1 MHTEEGEL
9 EEADLF
15 SDPEDD
21 LHQRFSEVRRSL
33 TLDSEGTEPD
43 MQRASVLSKV
53 AFFEMFQQGMETQ
66 SPSHSETLLRRSLIQ
81 EELEELAS
89 RPKRSSFPQEEE
101 VRGEEEVLEEHE
113 CQLEFDD
120 VFPAHREGDE
130 EDVQLDED
138 IFDDEA
144 EDEEESLVS
153 VSETEDVLD
162 FPDYDTRP
170 EGLQDLEFEEVVCVT
185 HEFSEEE
192 QSAMEITD
200 AYHEDISHE
209 HPDITEEEDQPLGPT
224 NLSTADESYRTDN
237 FILCEDESPDLVEN
251 TPDNSREECFKSSE
265 PDLNEQRDSFERTP
279 DPEFCLMASK
289 QENVEIRMK
298 ELSAKGGLSLVEVSE
313 DASDESGD
321 FNETME
327 GKLLEN
333 IVNNGRRYEPE
344 YEKTPIEET
353 CEASFREAV
362 ESEIDFEALFGKLH
376 ADWDVSEK
384 ANEGQESSK
393 VIYPSETVQVLSR
406 GRESE
411 RAAKLTQ
418 ISPDLGPSPITDNDD
433 DLEEEGKAGLEVTL
447 DYQGTTSIPARDE
460 CFDEST
466 QKDTIHVV
474 WKSAKDPVEPQ
485 AQLVSPTP
493 EDKAEQC
500 YEALRRDYGQ
510 ERAKAL
516 EETGLELN
524 LVFSSSDEILPS
536 EEHVEPLDYHQASK
550 SSTASEPSEI
560 VEHIDAETRQVVQSK
575 MNFEDMFCSLDE
587 ENAEF
592 ADELSETD
600 HFEDIVRESTSK
612 IGNAPENFKE
622 ECFKS
627 SEPDLNE
634 QRDSFQRNLDPQ
646 ICLMA
651 SKQENVEI
659 RMKEL
664 SAKGGLSLVEVSE
677 DASDESGDFNETM
690 EGKLLENIVNNGRRY
705 EPEYEKT
712 PIEETCEASF
722 REAVESEI
730 DFEALFGKLHA
741 DWDVSEKANEGQE
754 SSKVIYPSETVQV
767 LSRGRESERAAKLTQ
782 ISPDLGPSPITDND
796 DDLEEEGKA
805 GLEVTLDYQGTTSI
819 PARDECFDEST
830 QKDTIHVVW
839 KSAKDP
845 VEPQAQLVSP
855 TPEDKAEQC
864 YEALRRDYGQERAKA
879 LEETGLELN
888 LVFSSSDEILPSE
901 EHVEPLDYH
910 QAPKS
915 STASEPPEI
924 LEHIDAETRQIV
936 QSEIN
941 FEDMFR
947 KEKRASPYMEE
958 NSYVDSVKYKVP
970 EDSLHIAGETRSSEI
985 TEEVVEQHDDVQ
997 QTSLV
1002 MHEQTV
1008 GSVTTRSTSSP
1019 SVIAGDGAY
1028 GKSFEEMYEDVF
1040 DEVERR
1046 ASLLE
1051 EEDSFL
1057 HEVEPITPSSPK
1069 HLVQEHQNVEP
1080 FEEIDEELIQESK
1093 RASLL
1098 LEEEKNKVNVQT
1110 DSPSSPK
1117 HIAVESRN
1125 FETYHELEE
1134 ESIEECNRAS
1144 SFLDEGTLVDEEI
1157 TVLPSSPEHLAGEGA
1172 NAENFEEVEE
1182 EPTAENKRA
1191 SLFIEENFAVDELTP
1206 TKTSVPIHIA
1216 GQEVRISEFVE
1227 ISEEATAPLELAQE
1241 FEESDEEVNYDYAV
1255 TKTTDGN
1262 NHVAGEV
1269 TNIELREITD
1279 EEESPE
1285 SDYGEQFEEFESAY
1299 RTQGLMEPTRSAHI
1313 AGEIDNIVSRDE
1325 VMEDTLQ
1332 LEEGLEFEDSLQLV
1346 TTTNIEDTNQSSL
1359 HVAVELSNTEPHEES
1374 SEEEK
1379 PEKEEIAEE
1388 IEEAEVRAT
1397 TVALKSPQS
1406 LLSIAA
1412 AALELKIDTT
1422 QQVSEVVETKS
1433 EVTQQHSE
1441 EKHLEVPAIFV
1452 NVADEVS
1459 DNDEESACYV
1469 EEEPNIETEIQE
1481 QFEETVVK
1489 YKTEKKPVS
1498 ESHVAAE
1505 VCISEFPSKKDDVE
1519 EQTDFAEPFEESE
1532 EGSVSE
1538 LMSECSSSPLHVSSE
1553 LKDFQDYE
1561 TTGED
1566 YGTETYQVMTL
1577 DETKFVSEKS
1587 FSKGLP
1593 SLYITEELSTQA
1605 IYDESVLNGK
1615 SVAIETTEEYKKE
1628 EKPLETETSIFVS
1641 QPPLQT
1647 VSDFSDSDYNDGVGE
1662 EDDLSEREFCEGF
1675 EEMEESGGRDTLSG
1689 EPTNAVSKSVLSES
1703 QVAEEEDKL
1712 VDATDNAQKSKEQ
1725 ELVYVHH
1732 YARDVERESIVHTE
1746 GKTKED
1752 TKEIEEKGFTYQMQT
1767 FTTVSQR
1774 EQRSVEVKSSYHVM
1788 ESRESQSSEHIYT
1801 GEEEQRMEISHTIEE
1816 TVQVIASKT
1825 TRQVSSTDSHI
1836 ATASEE
1842 IHYKADKNSEG
1853 ILKEELKTVQEIS
1866 FTPTKQTTRQTSWE
1880 NDQHYVKNDQ
1890 LSESILEK
1898 EVEDQETKKNERL
1911 LSEDETE
1918 VRLLKSEVMKSKAA
1932 EQQESLGNPHVMIE
1946 RESKFVSLVHSG
1958 VKDVREVQQVIRQE
1972 DVTVIL
1978 KDDEASL
1985 EEESAEEHFEEEI
1998 DIMRMDE
2005 ALSEEEFRGEGAE
2018 NVEHSSSRLSKTDSV
2033 EEIDRWDQEEGSKPL
2048 EDERKKHLF
2057 EEEVDV
2063 SEVQSIYEEE
2073 VEMQRVKL
2081 KEDGDPSETKDNVVS
2096 STPTFE
2102 EEVETAAHGSTIQ
2115 AEEGSFESQTAD
2127 NMQLRPQSTEF
2138 EEELEVSTLQEVQ
2151 EVGLEDFDPE
2161 GHSVAAVFEEE
2172 VEISASREE
2181 YQEPMMVK
2189 DEERKTVYYIESSEQ
2204 FVEEGRAKLVEK
2216 RSTRRQPLDLSQV
2229 DLYEDEGAA
2238 TRYYVEL
2245 SSTESLERAYEEV
2258 EDEVPFTEKFVRQ
2271 GDPLEENLEEFILV
2285 RYGDEF
2291 ESSGEED
2298 LSEQRE
2304 IYVIPEEDNDGE
2316 NNNLVEYPKEELEI
2330 EKEPLAESFYEREYK
2345 DVGLEEIRES
2355 PEFGID
2361 DSPEDE
2367 LDEEE
2372 QRQLEEYERLESFVI
2387 LEEKLSQ
2394 VESDEDCDDEN
2405 GGFRG
2410 EEGDENVFHSDVHSS
2425 SEETLHEDELGET
2438 MTTSSIRHAA
2448 VSADTESNEDKNTD
2462 RQSSG
2467 THQELAEDSFVVKDD
2482 ELEVQEGFAES
2493 AVKDF
2498 SSEEFQTLPIQ
2509 KGILSDEGDRENV
2522 KATPESVEKEEHP
2535 ESREG
2540 KDNKNE
2546 HNLSSDS
2553 SGEQSISS
2561 EGSLSSTAS
2570 VDLEGE
2576 RELCFSFQFDINGN
2590 FFPFTFKV

>member
-1 MHTEEGEL
+1 M

-33 TLDSEGTEPD
+33 TFDSEGTEPD

-101 VRGEEEVLEEHE
+101 VRGEEEVMEEHE

-120 VFPAHREGDE
+120 VFPAHKEGDE

-237 FILCEDESPDLVEN
+237 FILCEDESPDLVET

-279 DPEFCLMASK
+279 DPEFCVMASK

-298 ELSAKGGLSLVEVSE
+298 ELSAIGGLSLVEVSE

-353 CEASFREAV
+353 CEATFREAV

-376 ADWDVSEK
+376 PDWDVSKK
-384 ANEGQESSK
+384 ANVGQESST

-406 GRESE
+406 DRESE

-466 QKDTIHVV
+466 QKDTIQVV

-485 AQLVSPTP
+485 ARLVSPTL
-493 EDKAEQC
+493 EDNAEQC

-516 EETGLELN
+516 EETSLELN
-524 LVFSSSDEILPS
+524 LVFSSSDEILP
-536 EEHVEPLDYHQASK
+536 
-550 SSTASEPSEI
+550 T
-560 VEHIDAETRQVVQSK
+560 
-575 MNFEDMFCSLDE
+575 
-587 ENAEF
+587 
-592 ADELSETD
+592 
-600 HFEDIVRESTSK
+600 
-612 IGNAPENFKE
+612 
-622 ECFKS
+622 
-627 SEPDLNE
+627 
-634 QRDSFQRNLDPQ
+634 
-646 ICLMA
+646 
-651 SKQENVEI
+651 
-659 RMKEL
+659 
-664 SAKGGLSLVEVSE
+664 
-677 DASDESGDFNETM
+677 
-690 EGKLLENIVNNGRRY
+690 
-705 EPEYEKT
+705 
-712 PIEETCEASF
+712 
-722 REAVESEI
+722 
-730 DFEALFGKLHA
+730 
-741 DWDVSEKANEGQE
+741 
-754 SSKVIYPSETVQV
+754 
-767 LSRGRESERAAKLTQ
+767 
-782 ISPDLGPSPITDND
+782 
-796 DDLEEEGKA
+796 
-805 GLEVTLDYQGTTSI
+805 
-819 PARDECFDEST
+819 
-830 QKDTIHVVW
+830 
-839 KSAKDP
+839 
-845 VEPQAQLVSP
+845 
-855 TPEDKAEQC
+855 
-864 YEALRRDYGQERAKA
+864 
-879 LEETGLELN
+879 
-888 LVFSSSDEILPSE
+888 E

-958 NSYVDSVKYKVP
+958 NSFVDSVKYKVP
-970 EDSLHIAGETRSSEI
+970 EDSLHITGETRSSEI

-1051 EEDSFL
+1051 EEDSFI

-1069 HLVQEHQNVEP
+1069 DLVQEHQNVEP
-1080 FEEIDEELIQESK
+1080 FEEIDEELFQESK

-1117 HIAVESRN
+1117 HIALESRN

-1157 TVLPSSPEHLAGEGA
+1157 TVLPSSPEHFAGEGA

-1216 GQEVRISEFVE
+1216 GQEARISEFVE
-1227 ISEEATAPLELAQE
+1227 ISEEITAPLELAQE

-1269 TNIELREITD
+1269 TNIELRETTD

-1285 SDYGEQFEEFESAY
+1285 SDYGEQFEEFENAY
-1299 RTQGLMEPTRSAHI
+1299 RTQGLMEPTQSAHI

-1332 LEEGLEFEDSLQLV
+1332 LQEGLEFEDSLQLV
-1346 TTTNIEDTNQSSL
+1346 TTTNIENTNQSSL
-1359 HVAVELSNTEPHEES
+1359 HVAVELSNIEPHEES

-1641 QPPLQT
+1641 QPLLQT

-1752 TKEIEEKGFTYQMQT
+1752 TKEIEEKGFTHQMQT

-1788 ESRESQSSEHIYT
+1788 ESRESQSSEHICT

-2018 NVEHSSSRLSKTDSV
+2018 NVDHSSSRLSKTDSV
-2033 EEIDRWDQEEGSKPL
+2033 EEIDRWDQEGSKPL

-2096 STPTFE
+2096 STPIFE
-2102 EEVETAAHGSTIQ
+2102 EEVEIAAHGSTIQ

-2151 EVGLEDFDPE
+2151 EVGSEDFDPE

-2189 DEERKTVYYIESSEQ
+2189 DEENKTVYYIESSEQ
-2204 FVEEGRAKLVEK
+2204 FDEEGRAKLVEK

-2258 EDEVPFTEKFVRQ
+2258 EDEAPFTEKFVRQ

-2522 KATPESVEKEEHP
+2522 KATPESVEKEVHP

>member
-1 MHTEEGEL
+1 
-9 EEADLF
+9 
-15 SDPEDD
+15 
-21 LHQRFSEVRRSL
+21 
-33 TLDSEGTEPD
+33 
-43 MQRASVLSKV
+43 
-53 AFFEMFQQGMETQ
+53 
-66 SPSHSETLLRRSLIQ
+66 
-81 EELEELAS
+81 
-89 RPKRSSFPQEEE
+89 
-101 VRGEEEVLEEHE
+101 
-113 CQLEFDD
+113 
-120 VFPAHREGDE
+120 
-130 EDVQLDED
+130 
-138 IFDDEA
+138 
-144 EDEEESLVS
+144 
-153 VSETEDVLD
+153 
-162 FPDYDTRP
+162 
-170 EGLQDLEFEEVVCVT
+170 
-185 HEFSEEE
+185 
-192 QSAMEITD
+192 
-200 AYHEDISHE
+200 
-209 HPDITEEEDQPLGPT
+209 
-224 NLSTADESYRTDN
+224 
-237 FILCEDESPDLVEN
+237 
-251 TPDNSREECFKSSE
+251 
-265 PDLNEQRDSFERTP
+265 
-279 DPEFCLMASK
+279 
-289 QENVEIRMK
+289 
-298 ELSAKGGLSLVEVSE
+298 
-313 DASDESGD
+313 
-321 FNETME
+321 
-327 GKLLEN
+327 
-333 IVNNGRRYEPE
+333 
-344 YEKTPIEET
+344 
-353 CEASFREAV
+353 
-362 ESEIDFEALFGKLH
+362 
-376 ADWDVSEK
+376 
-384 ANEGQESSK
+384 
-393 VIYPSETVQVLSR
+393 
-406 GRESE
+406 
-411 RAAKLTQ
+411 
-418 ISPDLGPSPITDNDD
+418 
-433 DLEEEGKAGLEVTL
+433 
-447 DYQGTTSIPARDE
+447 
-460 CFDEST
+460 
-466 QKDTIHVV
+466 
-474 WKSAKDPVEPQ
+474 
-485 AQLVSPTP
+485 
-493 EDKAEQC
+493 
-500 YEALRRDYGQ
+500 
-510 ERAKAL
+510 
-516 EETGLELN
+516 
-524 LVFSSSDEILPS
+524 
-536 EEHVEPLDYHQASK
+536 
-550 SSTASEPSEI
+550 
-560 VEHIDAETRQVVQSK
+560 
-575 MNFEDMFCSLDE
+575 
-587 ENAEF
+587 
-592 ADELSETD
+592 
-600 HFEDIVRESTSK
+600 
-612 IGNAPENFKE
+612 
-622 ECFKS
+622 
-627 SEPDLNE
+627 
-634 QRDSFQRNLDPQ
+634 
-646 ICLMA
+646 
-651 SKQENVEI
+651 
-659 RMKEL
+659 
-664 SAKGGLSLVEVSE
+664 
-677 DASDESGDFNETM
+677 
-690 EGKLLENIVNNGRRY
+690 
-705 EPEYEKT
+705 
-712 PIEETCEASF
+712 
-722 REAVESEI
+722 
-730 DFEALFGKLHA
+730 
-741 DWDVSEKANEGQE
+741 
-754 SSKVIYPSETVQV
+754 
-767 LSRGRESERAAKLTQ
+767 
-782 ISPDLGPSPITDND
+782 
-796 DDLEEEGKA
+796 
-805 GLEVTLDYQGTTSI
+805 
-819 PARDECFDEST
+819 
-830 QKDTIHVVW
+830 
-839 KSAKDP
+839 
-845 VEPQAQLVSP
+845 
-855 TPEDKAEQC
+855 
-864 YEALRRDYGQERAKA
+864 
-879 LEETGLELN
+879 
-888 LVFSSSDEILPSE
+888 
-901 EHVEPLDYH
+901 
-910 QAPKS
+910 
-915 STASEPPEI
+915 
-924 LEHIDAETRQIV
+924 
-936 QSEIN
+936 
-941 FEDMFR
+941 MFR

-958 NSYVDSVKYKVP
+958 NSFVDSVKYKVP

-1051 EEDSFL
+1051 EEDSFI

-1069 HLVQEHQNVEP
+1069 DLVQEHQNVEP
-1080 FEEIDEELIQESK
+1080 FEEIDEEFFQESK

-1157 TVLPSSPEHLAGEGA
+1157 TVLPSSPEHFAGEGA

-1191 SLFIEENFAVDELTP
+1191 SLFIEENVAVDELTP
-1206 TKTSVPIHIA
+1206 TKTSVPIRIA
-1216 GQEVRISEFVE
+1216 GQEARISEFVE
-1227 ISEEATAPLELAQE
+1227 ISEEVTAPLELAQE

-1269 TNIELREITD
+1269 TNIELRETTD

-1285 SDYGEQFEEFESAY
+1285 SDYGEQFEEFENAY
-1299 RTQGLMEPTRSAHI
+1299 RTQGLMEPTQSAHI

-1332 LEEGLEFEDSLQLV
+1332 LQEGLEFEDSLQLV
-1346 TTTNIEDTNQSSL
+1346 TTTNIENTNQSSL
-1359 HVAVELSNTEPHEES
+1359 HVAVELSNIEPHEES

-1641 QPPLQT
+1641 QPLLQT

-1752 TKEIEEKGFTYQMQT
+1752 TKEIEEKGFTHQMQT

-1946 RESKFVSLVHSG
+1946 RELKFVSLVHSG

-2018 NVEHSSSRLSKTDSV
+2018 NVDHSSSRLSKTDSV
-2033 EEIDRWDQEEGSKPL
+2033 EEIDRWDQEGSKPL

-2096 STPTFE
+2096 STPIFE
-2102 EEVETAAHGSTIQ
+2102 EEVEIAAHGSTIQ

-2151 EVGLEDFDPE
+2151 EVGSEDFDPE

-2189 DEERKTVYYIESSEQ
+2189 DEENKTVYYIESSEQ
-2204 FVEEGRAKLVEK
+2204 FDEEGRAKLVEK

-2258 EDEVPFTEKFVRQ
+2258 EDEAPFTEKFVRQ

-2394 VESDEDCDDEN
+2394 VESDEDCDDED

-2522 KATPESVEKEEHP
+2522 KATPESVEKEVHP